1 MKLFRCRYIVP
12 IRTDPIEDG
21 ALVIDQE
28 RIVAVGP
35 AAELAARYPQAD
47 MVNLGDS
54 ILLPAFVNAHT
65 HLELSDFPQWAAEV
79 HSPEPEQAGFTSW
92 LLRLIRV
99 KIARRVNGEDSKA
112 SWLNGLRQ
120 SIRSGTGVIADILSE
135 SGFYATVA
143 EQLPGR
149 CYIEVLGHD
158 PVRVHLQW
166 DNLDHCR
173 EHWPT
178 SQWGA
183 APHAPYTLSDD
194 LLEQSYRY
202 TSCRHLPTTVHVAE
216 SHDEIE
222 FMHQHRG
229 PMVDQ
234 FYPFVGWTPFLD
246 KPRHQRPLPCLEKAG
261 ALRPD
266 TLLVHGVHLN
276 RDEIATVAESGCS
289 MVLCPR
295 SNAKL
300 QCGVAPVA
308 EYLAA
313 GVNLALGT
321 DSLASNDSLSI
332 WDEMAFARDWFQGEL
347 SCEQLLHMATVGG
360 AKAMGFDDLG
370 YLGAGSRATFQVL
383 RAEQSPV
390 RSQLTEHL
398 CHSERTNE
406 VSLVVID
413 GHIRYDRSIEE
424 GA

>member
-1 MKLFRCRYIVP
+1 MKLYRCRYLVP
-12 IRTDPIEDG
+12 IQTASVEDG
-21 ALVIDQE
+21 ALVVDQG
-28 RIVAVGP
+28 RIIAVGSP
-35 AAELAARYPQAD
+35 AELTVQYPHAEVVD
-47 MVNLGDS
+47 LGDG

-65 HLELSDFPQWAAEV
+65 HLELSDFPTWAADV

-112 SWLNGLRQ
+112 SWLNGVQQ
-120 SIRSGTGVIADILSE
+120 SIRSGTGTMADILSE

-166 DNLDHCR
+166 DNLDHCL

-216 SHDEIE
+216 SHDEVE
-222 FMHQHRG
+222 FMHRHRG
-229 PMVDQ
+229 PMVDE

-246 KPRHQRPLPCLEKAG
+246 YPRHQRPLPCLEKAG

-276 RDEIATVAESGCS
+276 RDEIRIVAKAGCS

-295 SNAKL
+295 SNTRL
-300 QCGVAPVA
+300 NCGVAPVA
-308 EYLAA
+308 DYLAE

-360 AKAMGFDDLG
+360 AKAMGFEDLG
-370 YLGAGSRATFQVL
+370 YLAADCRATFQL
-383 RAEQSPV
+383 LQPQQLPELAQLSEFLCRA
-390 RSQLTEHL
+390 
-398 CHSERTNE
+398 ERTND

-413 GHIRYDRSIEE
+413 GQIRYDRSVEE
-424 GA
+424 DA

>member
-1 MKLFRCRYIVP
+1 MKLYRCRYILP
-12 IRTDPIEDG
+12 IHTDAIEDA
-21 ALVIDQE
+21 ALVVDQG

-35 AAELAARYPQAD
+35 ASELTTRYTKAEV
-47 MVNLGDS
+47 VNLGDS

-65 HLELSDFPQWAAEV
+65 HLELSDFPHWAAEV
-79 HSPEPEQAGFTSW
+79 SSPEPTQASFTSW

-99 KIARRVNGEDSKA
+99 KIARRVNGDDSRA

-120 SIRSGTGVIADILSE
+120 SLRSGSGVIADILSE

-158 PVRVHLQW
+158 PVRVHHQW
-166 DNLDHCR
+166 QNLDHCL

-229 PMVDQ
+229 PMVDE
-234 FYPFVGWTPFLD
+234 FYPFVGWAPFLD

-276 RDEIATVAESGCS
+276 RDEIRTVAQSDSS

-295 SNAKL
+295 SNARL
-300 QCGVAPVA
+300 NCGVAPVA
-308 EYLAA
+308 DYLAQ
-313 GVNLALGT
+313 GVTLALGT

-332 WDEMAFARDWFQGEL
+332 WDEMAFARNWFNGDL
-347 SCEQLLHMATVGG
+347 SAKQLLYMATMGG
-360 AKAMGFDDLG
+360 AKAMGLDDVGCLAPG
-370 YLGAGSRATFQVL
+370 CRATFQL
-383 RAEQSPV
+383 LEPEQLPDLD
-390 RSQLTEHL
+390 QLSAFL
-398 CHSERTNE
+398 CHAQRTND
-406 VSLVVID
+406 VTLVVID